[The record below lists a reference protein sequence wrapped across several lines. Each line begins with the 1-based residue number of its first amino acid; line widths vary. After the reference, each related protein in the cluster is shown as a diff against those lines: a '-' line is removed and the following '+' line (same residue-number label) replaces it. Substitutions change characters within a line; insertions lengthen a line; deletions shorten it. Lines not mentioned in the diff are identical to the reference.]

1 MAAEHPG
8 LHPNS
13 LIERTRDATPDG
25 RAVSETEDH
34 PIPGPPALGL
44 AGLHGDHLT
53 LNRHPAGG
61 SLTEA
66 KGCGLKRRLSTSPR
80 RFPVA

>member
-1 MAAEHPG
+1 MAAKHLG

-13 LIERTRDATPDG
+13 LIERARDAAPDG

-34 PIPGPPALGL
+34 SIPGAPAVGL
-44 AGLHGDHLT
+44 AGLDGDHPT

-66 KGCGLKRRLSTSPR
+66 KGGGLKRRLSTSPR
-80 RFPVA
+80 RVPVA